1 MGHDYRLAH
10 FTRAV
15 IVMTLNFL
23 YSTGVEHK
31 NGCSCK
37 SKTRGGGFS
46 NYFLKQQAEKLL

>member
-31 NGCSCK
+31 NGCSRK

-46 NYFLKQQAEKLL
+46 NYCLNQ

>member
-31 NGCSCK
+31 NGCPGK
-37 SKTRGGGFS
+37 SKTRKGGFS
-46 NYFLKQQAEKLL
+46 NYCLRQQAE